1 MTVAEAEK
9 KFKEMMHEAGIDFA
23 APEALACWKVF
34 KVFCRLPVECYGETF
49 SFECGAFDFG
59 YEPKMFYFSMKRH
72 FWLQFDEDDEDYDPR
87 ETYAERITCRIAFE
101 LQSELEKYH
110 YVFGN
115 FDLDAS
121 RLGEFFSAVEAQEAF
136 QMPATKFQAKKLDIS
151 RSD

>member
-9 KFKEMMHEAGIDFA
+9 KLKEMMHEAGIDWA
-23 APEALACWKVF
+23 APDALACWKVF
-34 KVFCRLPVECYGETF
+34 KVFCCL

-72 FWLQFDEDDEDYDPR
+72 FWLQFDEDDEDNDPR
-87 ETYAERITCRIAFE
+87 ETYTERITCRVAFE

-121 RLGEFFSAVEAQEAF
+121 RLGEFFSAEETQEAF
-136 QMPATKFQAKKLDIS
+136 QIPVTKFQAKKLEIS